1 MAADNPNPKNQVNR
15 TLPLTRDFYDIPL
28 LGILHPAE
36 SDLSHQYQIG
46 DLVRNFQSTG
56 QEFVTLIVTDNA
68 MQQAGILKGDY
79 LTVHLKSTVQDGD
92 IAVVR
97 LGERFFV
104 RQFFRQNS
112 TLIRLET
119 CDESPSVLVIE
130 TRTPD
135 FEIIGKVYSLSR
147 QF

>member
-1 MAADNPNPKNQVNR
+1 MASGKSNTITHFER
-15 TLPLTRDFYDIPL
+15 TQPLTRDFCDIPL
-28 LGILHPAE
+28 LGILHTAE
-36 SDLSHQYQIG
+36 SDSKQQYQIG
-46 DLVRNFQSTG
+46 DLISNFQTKG
-56 QEFVTLIVTDNA
+56 KEFVTLVVADNA

-92 IAVVR
+92 ITVVR
-97 LGERFFV
+97 LGERFYV
-104 RQFFRQNS
+104 RRFFRQNS

-130 TRTPD
+130 TKTPD